1 MRKKIKKNA
10 TSKERGDPRQFLCP
24 CSATYWQ
31 YLAEEGQKCLR
42 DN

>member
-24 CSATYWQ
+24 CCISYWQ
-31 YLAEEGQKCLR
+31 AKC
-42 DN
+42 DED